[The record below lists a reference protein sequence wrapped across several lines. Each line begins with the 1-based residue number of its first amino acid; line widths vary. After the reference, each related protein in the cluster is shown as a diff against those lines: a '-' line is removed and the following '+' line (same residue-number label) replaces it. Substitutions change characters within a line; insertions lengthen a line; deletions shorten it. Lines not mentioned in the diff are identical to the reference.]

1 MDWLKF
7 LKKFLRNLVVFTL
20 GAGLVLG
27 LFGFILSGKEG
38 FINMAIWGLAL
49 GLIGSISGGLA
60 MLINANYWTGFAGRY
75 GEAEFKKMSE
85 GEEPKERR

>member
-1 MDWLKF
+1 MKGDTSYGLAKVSQKIPPQF
-7 LKKFLRNLVVFTL
+7 GCLYP

-49 GLIGSISGGLA
+49 GLIGSFSSGLA
-60 MLINANYWTGFAGRY
+60 MLINANY
-75 GEAEFKKMSE
+75 
-85 GEEPKERR
+85 